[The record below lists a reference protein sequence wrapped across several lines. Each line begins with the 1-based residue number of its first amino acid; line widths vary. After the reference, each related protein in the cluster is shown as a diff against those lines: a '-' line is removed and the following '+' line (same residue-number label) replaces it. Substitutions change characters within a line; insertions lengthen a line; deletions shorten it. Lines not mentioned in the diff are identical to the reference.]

1 MSMRG
6 YINGWKEKRQ
16 SSHSGIPASSRPVT
30 AWAGTS
36 DRDQSLK
43 KIIEEAVLAAF
54 ESDVFKTAVA
64 SQVDP
69 AFSRQQE
76 KLNQLKATN
85 LNLESTLQSHFDE
98 VVKPIQDHLIR
109 LDIPQY
115 GHELEGLSTGLRSL
129 EGQLNDLHIPDH
141 SKEIN
146 DLWSGQTRLL
156 KSIETRFDGLEHRVE
171 ELDRKLDHLDKS
183 TVDGDLRSA
192 LRFGELSNEL
202 QDRNTTLGD
211 RIWEIERDLGKKIDA
226 HQRKVTGA
234 CEELGK
240 NVRTI
245 DSTLETMQTQMDQD
259 NVLTAVNR
267 AISRVE
273 LSEKALRRD
282 ILALQEKVSSID
294 TSAIPFQSRKLE
306 SIERGVAE
314 IKKEI
319 EVQGNLASLDSKLL
333 STNTARLENIVS
345 GVGKLQTLAE
355 STNGISHEMS
365 ESLELNATSVKDDIE
380 AVRLHVAA
388 LDGVVVSHAEK
399 LGEAVSSVTRMEGAL
414 VGLDAATISKL
425 GSLESSMVRIGEGLT
440 PLSSHTTKLDQLES
454 IMSGV
459 DKDMKPHK
467 IALDDLTSTL
477 TEMKSNISAALSSH
491 DNSLDTIRQQ
501 VSDKSSTNQLT
512 STLSELQSSIE
523 QKLSLS
529 VRTIENDTSEILEAL
544 ENSKTIHASDH
555 EYVTE
560 TLRTI
565 IDASDDTKQEITDLQ
580 RAILT
585 TVQDHGTAAPKKED
599 ITIFQSTVLHAL
611 ERNGSRLEEVGEF
624 KPIRE
629 LSAKMD
635 ELATSI
641 PRNLEPALQSTAR
654 SAVEEIVS
662 HIGGLD
668 GKLQAGVDS
677 MTEAAASRVGK
688 LQAPITEIL
697 DEVRASKAILETE
710 KTEIREEFQSTRTA
724 VEVSKAAHAKDATSI
739 IALLQDVQDASRDEK
754 ILQQLEFWGQ
764 RCNSKQATDTST
776 ITELLQASQE
786 RDEALQLSVAGLWEK
801 SSGIAEYLESGEV
814 QSSSLLRDLDAIK
827 SILENDEKISSVQQ
841 IATDTARALDAI
853 QLDLH
858 QIKEDQTTRTIK
870 QLLLQNASSMAT
882 AYEGIVAIDTK
893 IKTSEDS
900 ILTTVQDMRTGLSKD
915 ILDAA
920 SSTTTSVGDDI
931 ADLKIDLASRISTS
945 TNVLRAEIKGMDLS
959 PATYAIESLR
969 EEVQSSSTE
978 MHGDIVFATE
988 DIKSRLDSSID
999 SLTKIVKDHGNANKD
1014 TSQQTGAAIENL
1026 KGEVQ
1031 SCSDVLQDYTKLV
1044 AENIKKDVGDWIEAL
1059 AKDVKHIGKEHG
1071 KSSDQHATIL
1081 SHLEEVSRSNT
1092 ASLAGGLGKVQQALN
1107 PISEVREDVR
1117 AIVAGVLELDQLAK
1131 SDSKN
1136 ISAMYEVAQISLR
1149 SNATAEKELRN
1160 AIDAGKAETLKA
1172 VETNH
1177 SILSEFHNVTTGEL
1191 SRIRT
1196 HVKDVDIS
1204 LAKAVSESEATNA
1217 SILTHVTSTSEQ
1229 TCTLKSHLAEMKT
1242 SLAQADF
1249 ERGEADRVRAEV
1261 LSAVQGNSKELH
1273 QIEET
1278 LNNSSSERKE
1288 AMKAIKMDF
1297 SDLGRLILH
1306 DTADLKS
1313 QVTRDL
1319 SAINTEM
1326 ASGLEEVKTRVDE
1339 VAAQAKREHEITLST
1354 VKSENKSLSDTVVRE
1369 AQSTSGAIDAVKEAV
1384 ATEAGKTRTSL
1395 ESNLTL
1401 VQQSLQSSI
1410 EGISTDV
1417 GKGFTDATSERKE
1430 SRKTSEASFIILSDS
1445 IRQQAENTNNAVES
1459 LQSRLLSDAQN
1470 MNATLRLS
1478 IDSMKSD
1485 INDLTSDITS
1495 SNAGIREDVK
1505 FLDGKIISRIKG
1517 LETAVGGTNTALSR
1531 SISETETTLQSG
1543 IDSISNRMGAIDAA
1557 VRVNSAAIARVD
1569 KAVLETTSQVK
1580 GVILDNHHEL
1590 ETQLDEGLHESG
1602 TRIKGVSD
1610 FDIPRLEARLEAIGK
1625 RNRDAL
1631 EVIGA
1636 RVVGTAKK
1644 FDEMVTHHGQQK
1656 ERLNGNGS
1664 GGERVGLERSVSE
1677 LPMGGSVSGR
1687 LRVSSNAS
1695 SRDSGFA
1702 RMSGL

>member
-16 SSHSGIPASSRPVT
+16 SSHSGIPAASRPVT
-30 AWAGTS
+30 AWEGTT

-98 VVKPIQDHLIR
+98 VVKPIQDHLIG

-115 GHELEGLSTGLRSL
+115 GAELEGLSTGLRSL

-141 SKEIN
+141 SKELN

-156 KSIETRFDGLEHRVE
+156 KLIETRFDGLENRVE
-171 ELDRKLDHLDKS
+171 EFDRKLEHLDKS
-183 TVDGDLRSA
+183 TVDADLRSA

-245 DSTLETMQTQMDQD
+245 GSTLETMQTQMDQD
-259 NVLTAVNR
+259 DVLIAVNK

-282 ILALQEKVSSID
+282 IMALQEKVSSID

-306 SIERGVAE
+306 TIERAVSE
-314 IKKEI
+314 IKEI

-355 STNGISHEMS
+355 STNGVSREVS
-365 ESLELNATSVKDDIE
+365 ESLELNVTSVKDDIE
-380 AVRLHVAA
+380 AVRLHVTA

-399 LGEAVSSVTRMEGAL
+399 LGEAVSSMTRMEGAL
-414 VGLDAATISKL
+414 VGLDTAAIGKL
-425 GSLESSMVRIGEGLT
+425 GSLESSMGRIEESLT
-440 PLSSHTTKLDQLES
+440 PLHSHTTKLDDLES
-454 IMSGV
+454 TLRGV
-459 DKDMKPHK
+459 DRDLKPHK
-467 IALDDLTSTL
+467 NVLDDLTSTIS
-477 TEMKSNISAALSSH
+477 EMKTNISAALSSH
-491 DNSLDTIRQQ
+491 DESLSTIRQQ
-501 VSDKSSTNQLT
+501 VSNTSSIDQLT
-512 STLSELQSSIE
+512 STLSDLQSSIE
-523 QKLSLS
+523 EKLTAS
-529 VRTIENDTSEILEAL
+529 VRIIENDTSEILEAL
-544 ENSKTIHASDH
+544 ENSKTIAASDH

-560 TLRTI
+560 TLRSI

-580 RAILT
+580 HTILT
-585 TVQDHGTAAPKKED
+585 TVQDHGSAAPKKED
-599 ITIFQSTVLHAL
+599 ITTFQTTVLQAL
-611 ERNGSRLEEVGEF
+611 QRNGSRLDEVGEF
-624 KPIRE
+624 KPMVE
-629 LSAKMD
+629 LSAKLD

-641 PRNLEPALQSTAR
+641 PRNLEPVLRSTSR
-654 SAVEEIVS
+654 SAVDEITG
-662 HIGGLD
+662 HLEGLD
-668 GKLQAGVDS
+668 SKLQTGLESVTATID
-677 MTEAAASRVGK
+677 ARVEK
-688 LQAPITEIL
+688 SHSPITEIL
-697 DEVRASKAILETE
+697 EQVRTSKAFLETE
-710 KTEIREEFQSTRTA
+710 KAELREELQTIRTS
-724 VEVSKAAHAKDATSI
+724 VEASKATHAKEATSI
-739 IALLQDVQDASRDEK
+739 IALLQDIQDASKDLE
-754 ILQQLEFWGQ
+754 ILRQVEFWGQ
-764 RCNSKQATDTST
+764 RCNSKQAADLSAV
-776 ITELLQASQE
+776 TELLQASRE
-786 RDEALQLSVAGLWEK
+786 RDEALLLSVADLGEK
-801 SSGIAEYLESGEV
+801 NSGIVGYLESGEV
-814 QSSSLLRDLDAIK
+814 KSSNLLRDLDAIK
-827 SILENDEKISSVQQ
+827 SILQNDEKISSVQQ
-841 IATDTARALDAI
+841 IATDTVRALDAI

-858 QIKEDQTTRTIK
+858 QIKEDQTTRAIK

-893 IKTSEDS
+893 IKTSEDCL
-900 ILTTVQDMRTGLSKD
+900 LTAVQDARTGLSKD

-920 SSTTTSVGDDI
+920 SSTTTSVADDI

-945 TNVLRAEIKGMDLS
+945 SNVLRAEIKGMDLS
-959 PATYAIESLR
+959 PATIAIESLR
-969 EEVQSSSTE
+969 DEVQSSSTE

-999 SLTKIVKDHGNANKD
+999 SLAKILKDHGIANEE
-1014 TSQQTGAAIENL
+1014 TSRKTGAAIENL

-1031 SCSDVLQDYTKLV
+1031 SCSDIMQDYTKLV
-1044 AENIKKDVGDWIEAL
+1044 AENVKKDVRDRIEAL
-1059 AKDVKHIGKEHG
+1059 AKDVKGLGHEYGKA
-1071 KSSDQHATIL
+1071 SQQHVAAL
-1081 SHLEEVSRSNT
+1081 SHLEEVSKTNT
-1092 ASLAGGLGKVQQALN
+1092 ASLAGGLGKVQQALS
-1107 PISEVREDVR
+1107 PVSETRDDVR
-1117 AIVAGVLELDQLAK
+1117 AIVAGVLELDQIAK
-1131 SDSKN
+1131 SSKEIISTIHGLVRTTGEKLDTTSSEMKTVIDS
-1136 ISAMYEVAQISLR
+1136 
-1149 SNATAEKELRN
+1149 SN
-1160 AIDAGKAETLKA
+1160 AETLKA
-1172 VETNH
+1172 VESNH

-1217 SILTHVTSTSEQ
+1217 SILSSLTGTTTYLHQLQE
-1229 TCTLKSHLAEMKT
+1229 TLKR
-1242 SLAQADF
+1242 ADG
-1249 ERGEADRVRAEV
+1249 ER
-1261 LSAVQGNSKELH
+1261 Q
-1273 QIEET
+1273 
-1278 LNNSSSERKE
+1278 E
-1288 AMKAIKMDF
+1288 AMKTIKMDF
-1297 SDLGRLILH
+1297 SDVGRLILH

-1319 SAINTEM
+1319 GAINIEL
-1326 ASGLEEVKTRVDE
+1326 ASGIDGIKTKVDE
-1339 VAAQAKREHEITLST
+1339 AAVQAKREHEITLAAL
-1354 VKSENKSLSDTVVRE
+1354 KSESKFLSDSVVRE
-1369 AQSTSGAIDAVKEAV
+1369 AQNTSAAIENAKESIAS
-1384 ATEAGKTRTSL
+1384 EAGKTRTSL
-1395 ESNLTL
+1395 GSNLTL
-1401 VQQSLQSSI
+1401 VQQSISSSI
-1410 EGISTDV
+1410 ESISNDV
-1417 GKGFTDATSERKE
+1417 GKGFTEAAAERKD
-1430 SRKTSEASFIILSDS
+1430 SKKALDANFATMSDS
-1445 IRQQAENTNNAVES
+1445 LHHSTETTQAAVES
-1459 LQSRLLSDAQN
+1459 LQSRLLSDAQK

-1485 INDLTSDITS
+1485 ISDLTTDINTS
-1495 SNAGIREDVK
+1495 NSGIRDDVRS
-1505 FLDGKIISRIKG
+1505 LDSKILNRFKG
-1517 LETAVGGTNTALSR
+1517 VETSLTSTSTTLSHTITN
-1531 SISETETTLQSG
+1531 TETTLQS
-1543 IDSISNRMGAIDAA
+1543 SISNISNGIGAIDAA

-1569 KAVLETTSQVK
+1569 KAVLETASQVK

-1590 ETQLDEGLHESG
+1590 EIQLDEGLHESG
-1602 TRIKGVSD
+1602 TRMKGVSE
-1610 FDIPRLEARLEAIGK
+1610 FDIPRLEQKLEAIGK

-1644 FDEMVTHHGQQK
+1644 FDEMVTHHGAQK
-1656 ERLNGNGS
+1656 EKLNGNG
-1664 GGERVGLERSVSE
+1664 VGLERSVSE
-1677 LPMGGSVSGR
+1677 LSTSGR